1 MRFNIKNSTIPL
13 VMLWIPAL
21 SFSQPIKSEKIEDTH
36 IVSLLNNV
44 REYRQFKSAGLIA
57 GLFVISNPSG
67 SALIPEGDEVTDNI
81 YIAVSEYDEQPKQ
94 SLFCLKNVYAVSKIQ
109 LEKAVKNTIS
119 ISFSYIENKVKKKST
134 IKVTID
140 DIVID

>member
-1 MRFNIKNSTIPL
+1 MKSFFLNIL
-13 VMLWIPAL
+13 VVIGFFLVPEN
-21 SFSQPIKSEKIEDTH
+21 SFSQPIKPEKIEDTH

-44 REYRQFKSAGLIA
+44 REYRQFKSAGLTA

-81 YIAVSEYDEQPKQ
+81 YVAVSEYDEQPKQ
-94 SLFCLKNVYAVSKIQ
+94 SLFCLKNVYAISKIQ

-119 ISFSYIENKVKKKST
+119 ISFSYIENKVKRKST
-134 IKVTID
+134 IKITID

>member
-1 MRFNIKNSTIPL
+1 MKSFFLNILIVIGFFWVPEN
-13 VMLWIPAL
+13 
-21 SFSQPIKSEKIEDTH
+21 SFSQHIKAEKIDDTN

-44 REYRQFKSAGLIA
+44 REYRQFKSAGLTTK
-57 GLFVISNPSG
+57 LFVISNPSG

-81 YIAVSEYDEQPKQ
+81 YIAISEYDEQPKQ
-94 SLFCLKNVYAVSKIQ
+94 SLFCVKNVYAISKIQ

-119 ISFSYIENKVKKKST
+119 ISFSYIEHKVIRKST
-134 IKVTID
+134 IKITID